1 MKLQSL
7 HERREV
13 LPALSSWQ
21 WQIQHTSD
29 WC

>member
-7 HERREV
+7 HDSRDR

-21 WQIQHTSD
+21 WQIQHSSD